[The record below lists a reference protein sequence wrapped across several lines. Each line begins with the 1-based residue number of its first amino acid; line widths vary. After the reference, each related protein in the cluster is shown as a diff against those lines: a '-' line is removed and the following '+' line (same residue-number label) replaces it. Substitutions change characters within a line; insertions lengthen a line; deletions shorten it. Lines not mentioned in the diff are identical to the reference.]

1 MHVGSPG
8 FASDVVGHD
17 ERPRRRCTAASPCG
31 SVVLVLVDLLE
42 PGLVHV
48 GVLVRIAVVL
58 MLVLVLVLDVLVV
71 VPGVRVRMGLAVMLV
86 LVGVRRIVRVLF
98 IGHAASSC

>member
-58 MLVLVLVLDVLVV
+58 VLVLVLDVLVV
-71 VPGVRVRMGLAVMLV
+71 VPGVRVRMGLAVVLV